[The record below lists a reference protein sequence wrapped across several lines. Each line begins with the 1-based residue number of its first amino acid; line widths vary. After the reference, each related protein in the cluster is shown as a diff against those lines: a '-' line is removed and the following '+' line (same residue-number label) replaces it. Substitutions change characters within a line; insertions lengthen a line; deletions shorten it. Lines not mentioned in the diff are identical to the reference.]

1 MRIATIVPGFG
12 GTFYC
17 GNCIR
22 DNSCIKAFKEEGH
35 KTVRLPMYLPI
46 TRNEISETT
55 RTPVFYGAVNLFLK
69 HEFPVL
75 RRMPEWMENMLNS
88 GPALKL
94 ASRFAGSSRASGLA
108 GLTLSMLENTEPF
121 LQQELQ
127 RLIRFMNEHVQPD
140 IVHCSNVLLMGIAGK
155 IRKYTGVPVICS
167 LQDEDVWIDAMP
179 EVMRDRI
186 WKVMAKKVTQVD
198 GLIAVSEYF
207 AGIMKERM
215 QIPAHKLHIAYSGV
229 DPARFPQYKPSL
241 DPPVIGF
248 LSRLC
253 PENGLG
259 ILLDAFIKLKSA
271 VDFRELKLRITG
283 GMTGDDRS
291 YIRKQIKKLKKHHF
305 LKDVTFH
312 EDYTSSGLPS
322 FFEGLSVLSV
332 PVIRGE
338 AFGLYQI
345 ESLASGI
352 PLVQPAVGAFPEII
366 KATDGGFLYYPNTSD
381 ALAEKLQAVLKNPEI
396 LFLKSENGKKAVADQ
411 FNCRFQARKTID
423 IYRQIIQQFKP

>member
-1 MRIATIVPGFG
+1 
-12 GTFYC
+12 
-17 GNCIR
+17 
-22 DNSCIKAFKEEGH
+22 
-35 KTVRLPMYLPI
+35 
-46 TRNEISETT
+46 
-55 RTPVFYGAVNLFLK
+55 
-69 HEFPVL
+69 
-75 RRMPEWMENMLNS
+75 
-88 GPALKL
+88 
-94 ASRFAGSSRASGLA
+94 
-108 GLTLSMLENTEPF
+108 
-121 LQQELQ
+121 
-127 RLIRFMNEHVQPD
+127 
-140 IVHCSNVLLMGIAGK
+140 
-155 IRKYTGVPVICS
+155 
-167 LQDEDVWIDAMP
+167 
-179 EVMRDRI
+179 
-186 WKVMAKKVTQVD
+186 
-198 GLIAVSEYF
+198 
-207 AGIMKERM
+207 
-215 QIPAHKLHIAYSGV
+215 
-229 DPARFPQYKPSL
+229 
-241 DPPVIGF
+241 
-248 LSRLC
+248 
-253 PENGLG
+253 
-259 ILLDAFIKLKSA
+259 
-271 VDFRELKLRITG
+271 
-283 GMTGDDRS
+283 MTGDDRS